1 MESESDYAYE
11 GKDKTCRYSASKGQV
26 KVSDWHWVSG
36 NSSAMMA
43 ATNKSAMSVA
53 IYASARSFSTYKS
66 GIYTNA
72 TCSTDINHGVAVV
85 GYSSNDQY
93 WIVRNSWGTG
103 WGESGYIRMAMTDG
117 KGTCGIN

>member
-1 MESESDYAYE
+1 MESEKDYPYE
-11 GKDKTCRYSASKGQV
+11 GKDKTCRYKASKGQV
-26 KVSDWHWVSG
+26 KVSKWNWAG
-36 NSSAMMA
+36 TNTSAMMS

-66 GIYTNA
+66 GVYTNA
-72 TCSTDINHGVAVV
+72 TCSTEINHGVAVV
-85 GYSSNDQY
+85 GYKSNDY